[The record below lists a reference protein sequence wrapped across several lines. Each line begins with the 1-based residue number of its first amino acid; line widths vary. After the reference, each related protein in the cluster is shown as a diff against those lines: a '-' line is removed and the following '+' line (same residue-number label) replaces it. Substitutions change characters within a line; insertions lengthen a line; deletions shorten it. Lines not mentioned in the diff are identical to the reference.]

1 LTLCLIDTNIFLC
14 LAFEDPGHQH
24 CGELLDQAFKGDFN
38 PLLSSIQITELL
50 TPFYRAQDLVGL
62 QKMKI
67 EITNLKPKIR
77 NVDQQIAEK
86 TAQYRSTIQ
95 TPNGSWLALA
105 DSIILATAVLEKAQI
120 LYTIDTDFVN
130 VKQIRIKAPGMEI
143 ADWIKQ
149 YGPKHLKHPHD
160 QRPSPI

>member
-1 LTLCLIDTNIFLC
+1 
-14 LAFEDPGHQH
+14 
-24 CGELLDQAFKGDFN
+24 
-38 PLLSSIQITELL
+38 
-50 TPFYRAQDLVGL
+50 
-62 QKMKI
+62 MKK
-67 EITNLKPKIR
+67 EITKLEPKIR

-105 DSIILATAVLEKAQI
+105 DSIILATAVVEKAQI

-130 VKQIRIKAPGMEI
+130 VKQIKIKAPGMEI

-149 YGPKHLKHPHD
+149 YGPQKTKRSGPKT
-160 QRPSPI
+160 S